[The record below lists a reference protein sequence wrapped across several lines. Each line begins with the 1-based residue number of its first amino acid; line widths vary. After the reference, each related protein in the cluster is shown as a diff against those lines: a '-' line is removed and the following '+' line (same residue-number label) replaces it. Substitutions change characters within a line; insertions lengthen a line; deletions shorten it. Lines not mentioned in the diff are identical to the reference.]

1 MAVVKYGNNLAFH
14 IGETPETVIRLKKN
28 FGKDNV
34 YERSWYT
41 KEYDVN
47 GKKVPVVMAASYS
60 VSGNPSD
67 RNRADRSLALKQ
79 ARVNYGMHAKH
90 DTKYFKTKKDRKKEK
105 LNRVC
110 GQRNSGHRFQKKTLW
125 RNILTELVH
134 EVIDAANAKKTI
146 KERIEFLSDPKI
158 SKRDIIRRLVF
169 MSYNK
174 SIDILL
180 PPTDPPY
187 KPSEQPKGMSTPF
200 DSESRRLSIFVK
212 GLGYDDMNQS
222 KRENIFIQ
230 ILESIDPD
238 DSKIFL
244 AATQKKF
251 RIKGLTVPQLNKI
264 FDLNM
269 SVSEKKASTNVKEQA
284 EESVPTPA

>member
-1 MAVVKYGNNLAFH
+1 M
-14 IGETPETVIRLKKN
+14 
-28 FGKDNV
+28 
-34 YERSWYT
+34 
-41 KEYDVN
+41 
-47 GKKVPVVMAASYS
+47 
-60 VSGNPSD
+60 
-67 RNRADRSLALKQ
+67 
-79 ARVNYGMHAKH
+79 
-90 DTKYFKTKKDRKKEK
+90 
-105 LNRVC
+105 
-110 GQRNSGHRFQKKTLW
+110 
-125 RNILTELVH
+125 TELVH

-146 KERIEFLSDPKI
+146 KERIEFLSQK
-158 SKRDIIRRLVF
+158 KYAERDIIRRLVF

-187 KPSEQPKGMSTPF
+187 KPSEQPKGMNTPF
-200 DSESRRLSIFVK
+200 DSESRRLSIFVR

-269 SVSEKKASTNVKEQA
+269 PVPENKAPTSVKKQTESTVP
-284 EESVPTPA
+284 ESV

>member
-1 MAVVKYGNNLAFH
+1 M
-14 IGETPETVIRLKKN
+14 
-28 FGKDNV
+28 
-34 YERSWYT
+34 
-41 KEYDVN
+41 
-47 GKKVPVVMAASYS
+47 
-60 VSGNPSD
+60 
-67 RNRADRSLALKQ
+67 
-79 ARVNYGMHAKH
+79 
-90 DTKYFKTKKDRKKEK
+90 
-105 LNRVC
+105 
-110 GQRNSGHRFQKKTLW
+110 
-125 RNILTELVH
+125 TELVH

-146 KERIEFLSDPKI
+146 KERIEFLSQK
-158 SKRDIIRRLVF
+158 KYAERDIIRRLVF

-200 DSESRRLSIFVK
+200 DSLSRRFFIFVMCF
-212 GLGYDDMNQS
+212 GYDDMNQS

>member
-1 MAVVKYGNNLAFH
+1 M
-14 IGETPETVIRLKKN
+14 
-28 FGKDNV
+28 
-34 YERSWYT
+34 
-41 KEYDVN
+41 
-47 GKKVPVVMAASYS
+47 
-60 VSGNPSD
+60 
-67 RNRADRSLALKQ
+67 
-79 ARVNYGMHAKH
+79 
-90 DTKYFKTKKDRKKEK
+90 
-105 LNRVC
+105 
-110 GQRNSGHRFQKKTLW
+110 
-125 RNILTELVH
+125 TELVH

-146 KERIEFLSDPKI
+146 KERIEFLSQEKYA
-158 SKRDIIRRLVF
+158 KRDIIRRLVF

-174 SIDILL
+174 SVEVLL
-180 PPTDPPY
+180 PSVDPPF
-187 KPSEQPKGMSTPF
+187 KPSEQPKGMNTPF
-200 DSESRRLSIFVK
+200 DSETRRLSIFVK

-269 SVSEKKASTNVKEQA
+269 PVPEKKIIDVKE
-284 EESVPTPA
+284 EKTEPVPATE

>member
-1 MAVVKYGNNLAFH
+1 M
-14 IGETPETVIRLKKN
+14 
-28 FGKDNV
+28 
-34 YERSWYT
+34 
-41 KEYDVN
+41 
-47 GKKVPVVMAASYS
+47 
-60 VSGNPSD
+60 
-67 RNRADRSLALKQ
+67 
-79 ARVNYGMHAKH
+79 
-90 DTKYFKTKKDRKKEK
+90 
-105 LNRVC
+105 
-110 GQRNSGHRFQKKTLW
+110 
-125 RNILTELVH
+125 TELVH

-146 KERIEFLSDPKI
+146 KERIEFLSQK
-158 SKRDIIRRLVF
+158 KYAERDIIRRLVF

-187 KPSEQPKGMSTPF
+187 KPSEQPKGMNTPF

-269 SVSEKKASTNVKEQA
+269 SVPEKKTSTNVKEQT
-284 EESVPTPA
+284 EESVPESA

>member
-1 MAVVKYGNNLAFH
+1 M
-14 IGETPETVIRLKKN
+14 
-28 FGKDNV
+28 
-34 YERSWYT
+34 
-41 KEYDVN
+41 
-47 GKKVPVVMAASYS
+47 
-60 VSGNPSD
+60 
-67 RNRADRSLALKQ
+67 
-79 ARVNYGMHAKH
+79 
-90 DTKYFKTKKDRKKEK
+90 
-105 LNRVC
+105 
-110 GQRNSGHRFQKKTLW
+110 
-125 RNILTELVH
+125 TELVH

-146 KERIEFLSDPKI
+146 KERIEFLSQK
-158 SKRDIIRRLVF
+158 KYAERDIIRRLVF

-187 KPSEQPKGMSTPF
+187 KPSEQPKGMNTPF

-269 SVSEKKASTNVKEQA
+269 SVPEKKTSTNVKEQT
-284 EESVPTPA
+284 EESVPEPV

>member
-1 MAVVKYGNNLAFH
+1 M
-14 IGETPETVIRLKKN
+14 
-28 FGKDNV
+28 
-34 YERSWYT
+34 
-41 KEYDVN
+41 
-47 GKKVPVVMAASYS
+47 
-60 VSGNPSD
+60 
-67 RNRADRSLALKQ
+67 
-79 ARVNYGMHAKH
+79 
-90 DTKYFKTKKDRKKEK
+90 
-105 LNRVC
+105 
-110 GQRNSGHRFQKKTLW
+110 
-125 RNILTELVH
+125 TELVH

-146 KERIEFLSDPKI
+146 KERIEFLSQK
-158 SKRDIIRRLVF
+158 KYAERDIIRRLVF

-187 KPSEQPKGMSTPF
+187 KPSEQPKGMNTPF

-251 RIKGLTVPQLNKI
+251 RIKGLTLPQINKI
-264 FDLNM
+264 FDLNIP
-269 SVSEKKASTNVKEQA
+269 VPDKKAPVDVKEQT
-284 EESVPTPA
+284 EESVPAPA

>member
-1 MAVVKYGNNLAFH
+1 M
-14 IGETPETVIRLKKN
+14 
-28 FGKDNV
+28 
-34 YERSWYT
+34 
-41 KEYDVN
+41 
-47 GKKVPVVMAASYS
+47 
-60 VSGNPSD
+60 
-67 RNRADRSLALKQ
+67 
-79 ARVNYGMHAKH
+79 
-90 DTKYFKTKKDRKKEK
+90 
-105 LNRVC
+105 
-110 GQRNSGHRFQKKTLW
+110 
-125 RNILTELVH
+125 TELVH
-134 EVIDAANAKKTI
+134 EIIDAANAKKTI

-174 SIDILL
+174 SVEVLL
-180 PPTDPPY
+180 PPVDPPF
-187 KPSEQPKGMSTPF
+187 KLSDAPKGMNTPI

-212 GLGYDDMNQS
+212 GRGYDDMNQS

-230 ILESIDPD
+230 ILEAIDPD

-269 SVSEKKASTNVKEQA
+269 PVSEKKKSTNVKEQTA
-284 EESVPTPA
+284 ESVPAPT

>member
-1 MAVVKYGNNLAFH
+1 M
-14 IGETPETVIRLKKN
+14 
-28 FGKDNV
+28 
-34 YERSWYT
+34 
-41 KEYDVN
+41 
-47 GKKVPVVMAASYS
+47 
-60 VSGNPSD
+60 
-67 RNRADRSLALKQ
+67 
-79 ARVNYGMHAKH
+79 
-90 DTKYFKTKKDRKKEK
+90 
-105 LNRVC
+105 
-110 GQRNSGHRFQKKTLW
+110 
-125 RNILTELVH
+125 TELVH

-146 KERIEFLSDPKI
+146 KERIEFLSQK
-158 SKRDIIRRLVF
+158 KYAERDIIRRLVF

-187 KPSEQPKGMSTPF
+187 KLSDAPKGMNTPF
-200 DSESRRLSIFVK
+200 DSETRRLSIFVK

-269 SVSEKKASTNVKEQA
+269 PVPEKKIIDVKE
-284 EESVPTPA
+284 EKTEPVPATE

>member
-1 MAVVKYGNNLAFH
+1 M
-14 IGETPETVIRLKKN
+14 
-28 FGKDNV
+28 
-34 YERSWYT
+34 
-41 KEYDVN
+41 
-47 GKKVPVVMAASYS
+47 
-60 VSGNPSD
+60 
-67 RNRADRSLALKQ
+67 
-79 ARVNYGMHAKH
+79 
-90 DTKYFKTKKDRKKEK
+90 
-105 LNRVC
+105 
-110 GQRNSGHRFQKKTLW
+110 
-125 RNILTELVH
+125 TELVH

-146 KERIEFLSDPKI
+146 KERVEFLSQEKYA
-158 SKRDIIRRLVF
+158 KRDIIRRLVF

-187 KPSEQPKGMSTPF
+187 KLSEQPKGMNTPF
-200 DSESRRLSIFVK
+200 DSESRRLSIFVR

-269 SVSEKKASTNVKEQA
+269 PVPEKKIIDAKE
-284 EESVPTPA
+284 EKTEPVPATE

>member
-1 MAVVKYGNNLAFH
+1 
-14 IGETPETVIRLKKN
+14 
-28 FGKDNV
+28 
-34 YERSWYT
+34 
-41 KEYDVN
+41 
-47 GKKVPVVMAASYS
+47 
-60 VSGNPSD
+60 
-67 RNRADRSLALKQ
+67 
-79 ARVNYGMHAKH
+79 
-90 DTKYFKTKKDRKKEK
+90 
-105 LNRVC
+105 
-110 GQRNSGHRFQKKTLW
+110 
-125 RNILTELVH
+125 
-134 EVIDAANAKKTI
+134 
-146 KERIEFLSDPKI
+146 
-158 SKRDIIRRLVF
+158 

-238 DSKIFL
+238 DGKIFL

-269 SVSEKKASTNVKEQA
+269 PVPEKKIIDAKE
-284 EESVPTPA
+284 EKTEPVPATE